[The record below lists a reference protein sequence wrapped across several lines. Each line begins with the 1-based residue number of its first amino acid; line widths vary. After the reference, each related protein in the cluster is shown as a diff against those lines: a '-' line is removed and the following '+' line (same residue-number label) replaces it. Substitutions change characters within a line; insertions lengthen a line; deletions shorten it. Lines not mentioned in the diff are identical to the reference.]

1 MRIATFTLLVLTL
14 FVTAPSG
21 QLNAE
26 EKGKQSMTVKK
37 LTPILFAEEIE
48 PCLKFWVERLGF
60 EKTIDVPDGNK
71 LAFAILKKG
80 EVELMYQ
87 TYASAEKDVS
97 TVSPEVRKGPS
108 FLYVEVENLD
118 EIITAM
124 KGTEVVMPV
133 RTTFYGAK
141 EIGIKDPAG
150 HFITFA
156 QLGVAPQH

>member
-1 MRIATFTLLVLTL
+1 MRITTVTLLLLTL
-14 FVTAPSG
+14 FVNAPIG

-26 EKGKQSMTVKK
+26 EKGKSMSVNKI
-37 LTPILFAEEIE
+37 TPILFAEEIE
-48 PCLKFWVERLGF
+48 PCLKFWMERLGF

-71 LAFAILKKG
+71 LGFAILQKG
-80 EVELMYQ
+80 GVELMYQ

-97 TVSPEVRKGPS
+97 TVKPDVRKGPS
-108 FLYVEVENLD
+108 FLYVEVQNLD
-118 EIITAM
+118 EIISAL
-124 KGTEVVMPV
+124 KGIEVVMPV

-150 HFITFA
+150 HMIIFA

>member
-1 MRIATFTLLVLTL
+1 MRTATFTLLMLTL
-14 FVTAPSG
+14 FISAPWG
-21 QLNAE
+21 RLNAE
-26 EKGKQSMTVKK
+26 EKGKAMTVKK
-37 LTPILFAEEIE
+37 VTPVLFAEEIE

-71 LAFAILKKG
+71 LAFAILQKG
-80 EVELMYQ
+80 GVELMYQ

-97 TVSPEVRKGPS
+97 SVSPEVRKGPS

-118 EIITAM
+118 EIINAV
-124 KGTEVVMPV
+124 KGAEVVMPV

-141 EIGIKDPAG
+141 EVGIKDPAG
-150 HFITFA
+150 HIITFA